1 MYKWKGVF
9 LDVHDD
15 RVKQQYIYV
24 YGYRYRYVYI
34 CVYIDIYIHIHGK
47 VSFWMCTTAEWN
59 NVVVSVFVWLGEGAS
74 ERERERESARVS
86 FLFVVVSKR
95 DLCLSLSLS
104 LSLYAFKCP
113 QKASPILSALTKCF
127 TKVYHRYRYNWL
139 ASASRKSI
147 IDIDTIG
154 WQKSIINIDKI
165 GAVQKFA

>member
-1 MYKWKGVF
+1 MEKCLF
-9 LDVHDD
+9 ECA
-15 RVKQQYIYV
+15 RRQ
-24 YGYRYRYVYI
+24 
-34 CVYIDIYIHIHGK
+34 
-47 VSFWMCTTAEWN
+47 SETTSLFPSLCDW
-59 NVVVSVFVWLGEGAS
+59 
-74 ERERERESARVS
+74 ERERAREREKERARARARARVRVS